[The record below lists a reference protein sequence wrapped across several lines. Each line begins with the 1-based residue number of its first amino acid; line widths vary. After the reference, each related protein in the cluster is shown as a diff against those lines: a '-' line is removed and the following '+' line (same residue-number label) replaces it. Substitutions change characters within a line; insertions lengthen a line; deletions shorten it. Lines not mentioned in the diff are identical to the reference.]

1 MITKNQV
8 KALFYL
14 DRDTDIAALEE
25 AIIKQKRSELRI
37 FLQTQ
42 HTRLQEKEAGE
53 YFTVEDVT
61 KLKDGELEK
70 MMRFTRGAVIPYY
83 ARQSRDH
90 WDEHMPTSMLDE
102 AIDEIKRQVGF
113 MRYDHTGHLTDE
125 VNSLA
130 TFERVKDFNEW
141 LKTVEAVCF
150 DDNGYIFPDSEH
162 FKRLE
167 KTKGRDAAARQ
178 VFRELLQK
186 VKNLH
191 AGQAMP

>member
-14 DRDTDIAALEE
+14 DRDTDIEALEE
-25 AIIKQKRSELRI
+25 AIIKQKRTEIGI
-37 FLQTQ
+37 FLRDQ
-42 HTRLQEKEAGE
+42 HARLQEKEAGE
-53 YFTVEDVT
+53 YFTVEDVL

-83 ARQSRDH
+83 ARQSRDF
-90 WDEHMPTSMLDE
+90 WQDKMPSSMLDD

-113 MRYDHTGHLTDE
+113 MRYDHTGHITDE

-150 DDNGYIFPDSEH
+150 DDNGYIFPDSKH
-162 FKRLE
+162 FLQLE
-167 KTKGRDAAARQ
+167 KAKGRDAAQRQ
-178 VFRELLQK
+178 VIRELLQK
-186 VKNLH
+186 YKNMH
-191 AGQAMP
+191 AGQQMP

>member
-1 MITKNQV
+1 MIFKKHI

-14 DRDTDIAALEE
+14 DRDTDIEALEE
-25 AIIKQKRSELRI
+25 AIIKQKRTELRT
-37 FLQTQ
+37 FLLDQ
-42 HTRLQEKEAGE
+42 HARLQEKEAGE
-53 YFTVEDVT
+53 YFTVEDST

-83 ARQSRDH
+83 ARQSRDF
-90 WDEHMPTSMLDE
+90 WQEKMPSSMLDD
-102 AIDEIKRQVGF
+102 AIDEIKRQIGF
-113 MRYDHTGHLTDE
+113 MRYDHTGHVTDE

-150 DDNGYIFPDSEH
+150 DDNGYIFPDSKH
-162 FKRLE
+162 FLQLE
-167 KTKGRDAAARQ
+167 KAKGRDAAQRQ
-178 VFRELLQK
+178 VFRELLQQ

-191 AGQAMP
+191 KGQALP